1 MGVWEW
7 KLGGLLGVLKP
18 GTRRG
23 RTSQNGPSSEE
34 DALCP
39 TRSCIVTAF
48 QPLWLPYREVASQPE
63 RRNFQRPGEHEVLR
77 AASCQATVC
86 SQPKSGRAE
95 EL

>member
-1 MGVWEW
+1 MPRREQILMPALEVV
-7 KLGGLLGVLKP
+7 KHDHLRAP

-63 RRNFQRPGEHEVLR
+63 VNSGGVLDM
-77 AASCQATVC
+77 QHN
-86 SQPKSGRAE
+86 
-95 EL
+95 